1 MATIQEIIERVD
13 ERKPNAFSQKAKMAW
28 IAELD
33 GKIAVDVMLMNI
45 NDVRRFNYA
54 YPDNLSSEPLIE
66 FPHDSI
72 YDLWL
77 GAKIDFE
84 NGEYT
89 KYQNSMEQY
98 NAHYNNFVHWFAS
111 TYEPAQGYDCSA
123 NNNPPYY
130 ITAYALAVKSGFN
143 GTLNEWLESL
153 QGDKVEL
160 RYLDDKIQWRWIPNT
175 GANEGV
181 SDVENVGIENDFQWH
196 DLINVAA
203 IRGEIINH
211 TLQTATGA
219 AQSAKT
225 SEENAKRYAESIKPP
240 VYLVTFSDTNDANS
254 KWCEQE
260 YSSIMTA
267 HLAGL
272 SVKCQYENYTL
283 PLVQIGNAECIF
295 GATVGTSYRCIVVHS
310 DRVAIVST
318 RSTVPVYLVTI
329 NDANKAEQS
338 YADRMAAYQSGYVI
352 QCDYLGTRLPL
363 KAVTDMDFMFSGT
376 IDRTSYQVVVRSNGS
391 TVINERSLASQ
402 TDIPTKVS
410 DLEDAGDYLTE
421 APVTSVNGQTGA
433 VTVPI
438 AVQVLVSQKE
448 DGSYDYSHNS
458 LRIMNALSAGNTVF
472 CQLGTHYLLSLV
484 YATPAKC
491 IFTGVYERELY
502 AVTVTSTGATVT
514 TSPLSSG
521 GGGSDGITPHIGANG
536 NWWIGEEDTGVS
548 AGVTDEQIS
557 GAVEEYMEDNP
568 LVKTV
573 NGTAP
578 DENGNVELEIPSG
591 GGGGSS
597 EGGAFYFTVILE
609 EDVSWVNLT
618 MPVNWERM
626 IQFNIH
632 ADLMGNNL
640 TAEMP
645 WQTEIGGAFNIH
657 NSLSANLK
665 AVDFYGIRYMWGE
678 SDTLFS
684 IGINSVNNSSDLA
697 VPTLGNWHP
706 SPRKNTNNFRIYSR
720 DEGVMFPK
728 GMKFSVWGV
737 YAP

>member
-13 ERKPNAFSQKAKMAW
+13 ERKPNAFSQKAKIAW

-33 GKIAVDVMLMNI
+33 GKIAADVMLMNI
-45 NDVRRFNYA
+45 NDVRQFNYA
-54 YPDNLSSEPLIE
+54 YPENLSSEPLIE

-160 RYLDDKIQWRWIPNT
+160 RYLEDKIQWRWIPNT
-175 GANEGV
+175 GAVEGT

-211 TLQTATGA
+211 TLQTAIGA

-310 DRVAIVST
+310 DRVSIVST

-329 NDANKAEQS
+329 NDSGKAEQS

-352 QCDYLGTRLPL
+352 QCDYLGIRLPL
-363 KAVTDMDFMFSGT
+363 KAVVDMDFMFSGI
-376 IDRTSYQVVVRSNGS
+376 IDRTSYHVVVRSNGS
-391 TVINERSLASQ
+391 TAINERSLASQ
-402 TDIPTKVS
+402 TDIPKKVS

-421 APVTSVNGQTGA
+421 APVTSVNGLNGDVSTATKVSLTEQT
-433 VTVPI
+433 
-438 AVQVLVSQKE
+438 
-448 DGSYDYSHNS
+448 DGSYLSDLSSAEIMAAYRDHKTVHCYHNKMLLPLIRS
-458 LRIMNALSAGNTVF
+458 VVNDAVFSGIYDGQIHTVNVA
-472 CQLGTHYLLSLV
+472 SNRV
-484 YATPAKC
+484 
-491 IFTGVYERELY
+491 
-502 AVTVTSTGATVT
+502 ATVT
-514 TSPLSSG
+514 VIPLSS

-548 AGVTDEQIS
+548 AGATDEQIS
-557 GAVEEYMEDNP
+557 SAVEEYLEENP

-573 NGTAP
+573 NGKEP

-591 GGGGSS
+591 GSS
-597 EGGAFYFTVILE
+597 GGGAFRIKMVLT
-609 EDVSWVNLT
+609 EDVSNVVLK
-618 MPVNWERM
+618 MPVKWGK
-626 IQFNIH
+626 IVQFNLNCI
-632 ADLMGNNL
+632 
-640 TAEMP
+640 P
-645 WQTEIGGAFNIH
+645 K
-657 NSLSANLK
+657 LS
-665 AVDFYGIRYMWGE
+665 GE
-678 SDTLFS
+678 SKVEMYNGGMNYKIIGTLSSNTKAFDIYGVHYYTAQPSVPFFSGSIAVADNAEDT
-684 IGINSVNNSSDLA
+684 A
-697 VPTLGNWHP
+697 RPTLSGHQVAAHP
-706 SPRKNTNNFRIYSR
+706 DFDEISIYTTVS
-720 DEGVMFPK
+720 GVVFQAGTRLEM
-728 GMKFSVWGV
+728 WGV
-737 YAP
+737 YTP